1 MIPGIDIAM
10 ETRLLA
16 LLEPDITDL
25 RKEALADRPMTLFV
39 AGDAEMAALGI
50 ECVGDS
56 DLAVVVTDPARR
68 LGGIKVQSTGR
79 NNVIYFDNARWGGNC
94 FGNIRIIGSNCLLFF
109 NDIGDGYVAMH
120 DLLMRS
126 DGQVMF
132 WGAGSTA
139 IGLSMEVEGEGSA
152 MVIGDDALISSGVW
166 IRNYDMHAMH
176 DLRTGAQINRKP
188 CDTVLERHVWLG
200 QETLLLSCERVGM
213 GSIIGARALAK
224 GRIPPRVVAA
234 GTPAKV
240 IRENVSWGRHPYGM
254 TDAERHS
261 LSHDI
266 FVKN

>member
-1 MIPGIDIAM
+1 
-10 ETRLLA
+10 
-16 LLEPDITDL
+16 
-25 RKEALADRPMTLFV
+25 MTLLS
-39 AGDAEMAALGI
+39 AQDAEVAALGI
-50 ECVGDS
+50 ECVGES

-68 LGGIKVQSTGR
+68 LGGLRVQSIGR

-94 FGNIRIIGSNCLLFF
+94 FGNIRIIGSNSLLFF

-126 DGQVMF
+126 NSQIMF

-139 IGLSMEVEGEGSA
+139 VGLSMEIEGEGSA
-152 MVIGDDALISSGVW
+152 VVIGDDALISSGVW

-176 DLRTGAQINRKP
+176 DLRTGGQINRKP

-200 QETLLLSCERVGM
+200 QDTLLLSCERVGM

-240 IRENVSWGRHPYGM
+240 IRENASWGRHPYGM

-261 LSHDI
+261 INHDSL
-266 FVKN
+266 